1 MQLFNVLANSAPKP
15 EIVLPSPIYENER
28 LALVRKPLQD
38 ADGDT
43 LRFSWLIDGKPYS
56 DAFVQFSAGRH
67 LIQLNAD
74 DQRNL
79 ANSRD
84 SLLMEIQVLPPPPFP
99 TVLPKHIVQGAKIDL
114 RKAFE
119 QDKIGFVSS
128 DFISPTFQ
136 ATALGK
142 QELKLGWQPRNEIL
156 KIETYSLTVWESLKF
171 LEQSAPLKLIW
182 NPANPTTMLTAP
194 KVNRP
199 DEWKVIY
206 KWTKG
211 KQVLGF
217 GKTLEVPLRKGENVF
232 TVEASEEGVEG
243 STAIT
248 TEITVTTE

>member
-1 MQLFNVLANSAPKP
+1 AS
-15 EIVLPSPIYENER
+15 
-28 LALVRKPLQD
+28 D

-43 LRFSWLIDGKPYS
+43 LRFSWFIDGKPYS
-56 DAFVQFSAGRH
+56 DEFVQFSAGRH
-67 LIQLNAD
+67 LVQLNAD

-99 TVLPKHIVQGAKIDL
+99 TTLPKHIIQGAVIDL

-128 DFISPTFQ
+128 SFIAPTFQ
-136 ATALGK
+136 ANAMGT
-142 QELKLGWQPRNEIL
+142 QELKLGWQPRQEIL
-156 KIETYSLTVWESLKF
+156 KVETYSLSVLEPLKF
-171 LEQSAPLKLIW
+171 LEQPTPVKLIW
-182 NPANPTTMLTAP
+182 NPANPTTILTAP

-243 STAIT
+243 SKAIT
-248 TEITVTTE
+248 TTVVVITQ